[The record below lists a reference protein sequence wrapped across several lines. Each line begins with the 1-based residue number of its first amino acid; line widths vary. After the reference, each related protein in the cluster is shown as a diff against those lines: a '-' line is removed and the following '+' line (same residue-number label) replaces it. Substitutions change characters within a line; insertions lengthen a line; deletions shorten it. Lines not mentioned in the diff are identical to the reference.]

1 MVTIC
6 CGVKKFTNIKSILLD
21 KDGTL
26 ENSQSFLQDLARERV
41 RLIESQLKPIDNF
54 SESLLS
60 AFGIRD
66 SILGEFDPTGLMAVG
81 SRAENA
87 IAAAAY
93 VAEKGYSWFEAK
105 QIVDYAFE
113 QAQQNCIKTA
123 KSCPLF
129 PSIIEMLQAFSEA
142 GLKLGIVSADSTSE
156 IEIFMKRHQ
165 LSDYIHL
172 ILGSDRDF
180 SKPDPKLFIQAC
192 QMLGVSPA
200 QTIMIGDSLG
210 DIQMAQEAGA
220 AGTIGISWSESWAG
234 HLKTAD
240 VEIRNLQEIKIFPS
254 YPNYPILNTIV

>member
-1 MVTIC
+1 MSSIKQKKQKFSDC
-6 CGVKKFTNIKSILLD
+6 QIYCSGKKFAGIGAILLD

-26 ENSQSFLQDLARERV
+26 ENSQSFLQDLAQERV
-41 RLIESQLKPIDNF
+41 RIIESKIQHNLR
-54 SESLLS
+54 EYLLS
-60 AFGIRD
+60 AWGIRD
-66 SILGEFDPTGLMAVG
+66 SIFDPTGLMAVG
-81 SRAENA
+81 SRRENA

-105 QIVDYAFE
+105 QIVNHAFE

-129 PSIIEMLQAFSEA
+129 PGITEMLQAFSEA

-165 LSDYIHL
+165 LSDHINL
-172 ILGSDRDF
+172 ILGSDRAF
-180 SKPDPKLFIQAC
+180 SKPDPQLFIQAC
-192 QMLGVSPA
+192 QILEVSPS

-220 AGTIGISWSESWAG
+220 AGTIGISWSESLAG
-234 HLKTAD
+234 QLKTAD
-240 VEIRNLQEIKIFPS
+240 VEIRNFQEIKIFPS
-254 YPNYPILNTIV
+254 ETN